1 MLLSFFSVSGLKTEG
16 AVAIV
21 IEADIQFLILGH
33 ELLKLFVGESLAMV
47 SEKVFEESMAFLCFF
62 IFYSFLLRG
71 RLLLSKCLFWFHEI
85 KAKKIINLSA

>member
-33 ELLKLFVGESLAMV
+33 ELLKLFVGEGLTLV
-47 SEKVFEESMAFLCFF
+47 SVKVFE
-62 IFYSFLLRG
+62 
-71 RLLLSKCLFWFHEI
+71 RL
-85 KAKKIINLSA
+85 